1 MVSHPLKDSA
11 HMPRLT
17 FDVTD
22 AIVGE
27 RIDRALAA
35 LLQDR
40 SLSRKHA
47 KALVERGLVHHNK
60 RACRR
65 ASTKLALGD
74 TISVESNA
82 LPKPTAGE
90 DVSAKHPDEPPRQTI
105 ITAEHVLFEDD
116 DLIIVNKPSG
126 LPSHATRDPN
136 RPHLLGAL
144 TSFLYWRHVD
154 AGQAP
159 IKPYVAL
166 HHRLD
171 VDTSGV
177 MALAKSR
184 RANKGLMKVFQ
195 ERLANKTY
203 IALCASPD
211 KLLPEVVEN
220 HLGEERV
227 AKGRVRMIEV
237 RAGGDYARTELK
249 ILHSVAN
256 IAVIQARPHTG
267 RRHQIRAHLTHVGA
281 PILGDTLYEGPE
293 RVRGVR
299 FDRVMLHASA
309 LELPHPISG
318 AFVRASVEPDKK
330 WEEALAKLTS

>member
-1 MVSHPLKDSA
+1 
-11 HMPRLT
+11 MPRLT

-22 AIVGE
+22 ALVGE

-35 LLQDR
+35 LLEDR
-40 SLSRKHA
+40 NLSRKHA

-65 ASTKLALGD
+65 ASTRLERGD
-74 TISVESNA
+74 TVSVESNV
-82 LPKPTAGE
+82 LPKPGAGE
-90 DVSAKHPDEPPRQTI
+90 GDQEKDPNQPARQTL
-105 ITAEHVLFEDD
+105 ITAAHILFEDD
-116 DLIIVNKPSG
+116 DLILVNKPSG

-136 RPHLLGAL
+136 RAHLLGAL

-154 AGQAP
+154 AGNAP
-159 IKPYVAL
+159 LKPYIAL

-195 ERLANKTY
+195 ERMALKTY
-203 IALCASPD
+203 TALCALPHEAI
-211 KLLPEVVEN
+211 PEVVEN

-227 AKGRVRMIEV
+227 AKGRVRMIDV
-237 RAGGDYARTELK
+237 RSGGDYARTELK
-249 ILHSVAN
+249 ILQEMEN

-267 RRHQIRAHLTHVGA
+267 RRHQIRAHLSQVGA
-281 PILGDTLYEGPE
+281 PILGDVLYDG
-293 RVRGVR
+293 VDHLLGVR
-299 FDRVMLHASA
+299 FTRVMLHASA

-318 AFVRASVEPDKK
+318 ELVRASVEPD
-330 WEEALAKLTS
+330 EAWMRTLERFSGAK